1 MLLGMTT
8 TEDDLADIVDAI
20 ANLDETSSYANAVQ
34 DMLHVLSSNDEFT
47 GERINIYVFCGNNN
61 NIW

>member
-47 GERINIYVFCGNNN
+47 GERVNIYVFCGNNN